1 MAVDTINLIQAF
13 ILGFTIGISAALV
26 PGPMMLA
33 TISISLKKGWKTGLY
48 VFGGHSI
55 VETSLFLL
63 IIMGLSTVLIK
74 DILPYIA
81 IIGGLVM
88 VLFGAFIISRAKE
101 ASTIDINASATKFDV
116 TNGPV
121 YAGIVTS
128 ALNPTLL
135 LWWLTAGS
143 AIILQ
148 QYMLGIYAV
157 IAFVI
162 GHWIADLGF
171 LVFVSS
177 SFSKGKDFLSTRTH
191 KWLIY
196 ICGVFLIFIGV
207 FFLVEH
213 NSFL

>member
-1 MAVDTINLIQAF
+1 MAVDIINLIQTF

-63 IIMGLSTVLIK
+63 ILMGLSTLFIK
-74 DILPYIA
+74 DMLPYIA

-88 VLFGAFIISRAKE
+88 VIFGAFIISKAKE
-101 ASTIDINASATKFDV
+101 APTIDINASASRFDV

-128 ALNPTLL
+128 SLNPTLL

-143 AIILQ
+143 AIIIQ
-148 QYMLGIYAV
+148 QYMLGMLAV

-162 GHWIADLGF
+162 GHWLADLGF

-177 SFSKGKDFLSTRTH
+177 SFSKGKDF
-191 KWLIY
+191 
-196 ICGVFLIFIGV
+196 FI
-207 FFLVEH
+207 
-213 NSFL
+213 NTYT